1 MKTFYEAEI
10 PATGETIL
18 LDFVGYNSE
27 VPSERIF
34 APHAT
39 YIPGNLESIRNRYVE
54 SKLDNLREM
63 VLVPVGYK
71 VCECPENPKDVL
83 KIITDK
89 LESYSSQMKFVTDNI
104 IDSTYM
110 LNILSLIPPQK
121 GPLQEEIRLLRVRMG
136 SRKSMKIHEKVAA
149 GLWHHGIPV
158 TKEPT
163 DIGHVV
169 TGFTKNSSDTK
180 EENRIKFTRFTDT
193 EGIDYPWMSQR
204 GEVYNFSELRVVR
217 ELKEGE

>member
-10 PATGETIL
+10 RGTDETIL
-18 LDFVGYNSE
+18 LDYIGDNSE
-27 VPSERIF
+27 VPSEKIF
-34 APHAT
+34 APHGT
-39 YIPGNLESIRNRYVE
+39 YIPGNLESLRNRYVE
-54 SKLDNLREM
+54 SKLDNLREV
-63 VLVPVGYK
+63 VLVPVGSK
-71 VCECPENPKDVL
+71 ICECPENPKDVL

-89 LESYSSQMKFVTDNI
+89 LESYSSQMKFITDNT

-158 TKEPT
+158 TEEPT

-169 TGFTKNSSDTK
+169 TGFSKDSPDTK
-180 EENRIKFTRFTDT
+180 EENRLRFTRFTDSDGT
-193 EGIDYPWMSQR
+193 DYPWVSEL
-204 GEVYNFSELRVVR
+204 GEWRSFSELRVVR
-217 ELKEGE
+217 EMKEGE